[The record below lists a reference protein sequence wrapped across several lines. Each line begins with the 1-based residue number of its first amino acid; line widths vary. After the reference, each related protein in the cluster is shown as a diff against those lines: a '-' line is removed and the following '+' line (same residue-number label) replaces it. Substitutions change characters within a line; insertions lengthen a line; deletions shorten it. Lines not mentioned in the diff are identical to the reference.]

1 MNLTYKRA
9 TLEDIDI
16 LVKNKNR
23 GIKKPLINFALI
35 LIWVK

>member
-16 LVKNKNR
+16 LVKTR
-23 GIKKPLINFALI
+23 IEVLKPLINFALI